1 MPELNVADHLK
12 LVPIFSGLPP
22 AALDELARSARL
34 RRFPAGQVIFS
45 EGDPGDYLVVLEEG
59 HLKVCRYSSSGEE
72 IVLAVVEP
80 PACLG
85 ELALIDGAPRD
96 ATIIAQ
102 RPVVVWLVSRETF
115 LASLRSPEAIDGLLS
130 TLAGWIRLGNRRH
143 ADFVGLD
150 VPGRLAKWLLER
162 AGDISGE
169 RLVPDIMIDLDRTQ
183 AELAAELGTTR
194 STLNRALQG
203 FAELGLVH
211 VEEGGAR
218 VIIWKPKELAR
229 YL

>member
-1 MPELNVADHLK
+1 MSDLNVADHLR
-12 LVPIFSGLPP
+12 LVPIFSDLPP
-22 AALDELARSARL
+22 DALDELAGSARL
-34 RRFPAGQVIFS
+34 RRFPAGQVLFS

-80 PACLG
+80 PACVG

-102 RPVVVWLVSRETF
+102 RPVVVWLVSRGAF
-115 LASLRSPEAIDGLLS
+115 LAVLRSPAAIDGLLG
-130 TLAGWIRLGNRRH
+130 TLAARIRLGNRRH
-143 ADFVGLD
+143 ADFVSLD
-150 VPGRLAKWLLER
+150 VPGRLAKWLLGR

-169 RLVPDIMIDLDRTQ
+169 HVAPGAGVDLERTQ

-203 FAELGLVH
+203 FAELGLVD

-218 VIIWKPKELAR
+218 VIICKPGDIAR